1 MTDHDT
7 IILEDLAHVAQDG
20 DDGQLLDRA
29 AAIGMSLE
37 EVERA
42 YIRRVLELTLGNKS
56 VAARMLGIDRRTL
69 YRKLNEADDEA
80 PNTL

>member
-1 MTDHDT
+1 
-7 IILEDLAHVAQDG
+7 
-20 DDGQLLDRA
+20 
-29 AAIGMSLE
+29 
-37 EVERA
+37 
-42 YIRRVLELTLGNKS
+42 VLELTLGNKS